1 MNEKIILPIYEP
13 IYSTYH
19 YQICGSAIIS
29 NNQSIRNWYLNN
41 TAILR
46 CNREF
51 MGKFSSPGI
60 CIKNSSFMCNPYIE
74 KIILPLKY
82 IPDLKNTIISL
93 LLEGYYVFYDG
104 IDDYYV
110 EGKTWY
116 GVRHFIHDGLIFGY
130 DYANSKYHIYSY
142 DKNWVL
148 RSFET
153 PSKGL
158 ALGKNASFKKGTFG
172 KLYGIKPK
180 FKQVDIDIAQIKHE
194 IAEHLDSSWN
204 KYPAHIIDYAFG
216 TVVHEYMALYLYK
229 LIVGAVSYENMD
241 WRIFRV
247 LWEHKKIMLERISAV
262 ENELSIDNSISEE
275 YKSILKTADTM
286 RMLYASHHMKRRD
299 SLLSTI
305 YKMLLELNEKEKS
318 ILNDFLNKIER
329 E

>member
-1 MNEKIILPIYEP
+1 M
-13 IYSTYH
+13 
-19 YQICGSAIIS
+19 CGSAVIS
-29 NNQSIRNWYLNN
+29 SNPSIRNWYLNN
-41 TAILR
+41 AVVLR

-60 CIKNSSFMCNPYIE
+60 CIKNSSFMCNPYLNKIE
-74 KIILPLKY
+74 LPLKY
-82 IPDLKNTIISL
+82 ISDLKKTIINL
-93 LLEGYYVFYDG
+93 LSDGYYIFYDG

-116 GVRHFIHDGLIFGY
+116 KSRHFIHDGLIFGY
-130 DYANSKYHIYSY
+130 DFNDSKYHIYSY
-142 DKNWVL
+142 DKNWLL

-153 PSKGL
+153 PAKGL
-158 ALGKNASFKKGTFG
+158 SLGKNSSFKKGYFG
-172 KLYGIKPK
+172 KFYGIKPK
-180 FKQVDIDIAQIKHE
+180 SKQIDIDIEQIKHE
-194 IAEHLDSSWN
+194 ITEHLDSSWN

-229 LIVGAVSYENMD
+229 LIIGAVPYESMD

-247 LWEHKKIMLERISAV
+247 LWEHKKIMLERIIAV
-262 ENELSIDNSISEE
+262 EKELLMDNSISEQ

-286 RMLYASHHMKRRD
+286 RMLYATHHMKRRD

-305 YKMLLELNEKEKS
+305 HKMLLDLNESEKS